1 MDKSTLIYNTLE
13 GLSSAEPQQ
22 LAQIRQDLYN
32 QLGLTFEQ
40 QTALY
45 TSVLGP
51 AGAGKLTDLD
61 NAVLSACKIVGE

>member
-13 GLSSAEPQQ
+13 GLSNAEPQEF
-22 LAQIRQDLYN
+22 AQIRQDLYN
-32 QLGLTFEQ
+32 RLGLTFEQ

-51 AGAGKLTDLD
+51 AGAGKITDIN
-61 NAVLSACKIVGE
+61 NAVESAWQILGE